1 MRGMS
6 TSAPP
11 DSPELA
17 LRAHIQRAAQARTPL
32 RIQGG
37 GSKAFWQASASNAQ
51 AALPLLTDALQGVV
65 AYAPTEL
72 VVTVRA
78 GTRLAAL
85 EALLAEQGQCLPFEP
100 PHYAWGEDASASAYP
115 DADSHAPAHLRGLS
129 HLHSRT
135 TVGGMVAAGW
145 AGPAR
150 VAVGGVRDYVLG
162 VHLINGRG
170 ELLQFGGQ
178 VMKNV
183 AGYDVSR
190 LMVGSHGSLGLLTQ
204 VSLKVLPIAPAEA
217 TLVFALSQAQAL
229 EHLHRWCA
237 QPLPINASRWQA
249 VDAQQVQ
256 QKVQEGVKEGG
267 AQNAGQAR
275 AAGHLWL
282 RLRGAAA
289 AVQAASKRLLAELPG
304 RLLGADD
311 AQAQWAACR
320 DHRLPFFQQ
329 RPTPAHALWRL
340 SLPPTTPVLPCS
352 HPTLVEWHG
361 GLRWLWATPE
371 HAPALQAMAQTVG
384 GHATLF
390 IAAYAHS
397 TGANGIFDGES
408 HNPCTMPPP
417 PATSPAN
424 QALDLIAQRVR
435 LALDPHGVFAPARL
449 A

>member
-17 LRAHIQRAAQARTPL
+17 LCAHIQRAAQARTPL

-37 GSKAFWQASASNAQ
+37 GSKAFWQAPAVDAQ
-51 AALPLLTDALQGVV
+51 ALPTDALQGVV

-100 PHYAWGEDASASAYP
+100 PHYAWGEDASA
-115 DADSHAPAHLRGLS
+115 
-129 HLHSRT
+129 

-217 TLVFALSQAQAL
+217 TLVFALRQAQAL

-249 VDAQQVQ
+249 VHTEEAQDA
-256 QKVQEGVKEGG
+256 KAE
-267 AQNAGQAR
+267 AQGRAAGHV
-275 AAGHLWL
+275 AGHLWL

-289 AVQAASKRLLAELPG
+289 AVQAASHRLLAELPG
-304 RLLGADD
+304 ELLEADD

-340 SLPPTTPVLPCS
+340 SLPPTAPVLPCS

-371 HAPALQAMAQTVG
+371 HAPALQAMAQAAG
-384 GHATLF
+384 GYASLF
-390 IAAYAHS
+390 IAAHADN
-397 TGANGIFDGES
+397 TGASGIFDGES
-408 HNPCTMPPP
+408 HSRHAIHPAT
-417 PATSPAN
+417 ATSPAN
-424 QALDLIAQRVR
+424 QALDTIAQRVR